1 MSELKF
7 RLALDSGAFV
17 TGMISAGAQVDRFSG
32 HSDRAAVAAERLGAN
47 VARVGHYAAG
57 LVALNQVG
65 QSTGQLIRL
74 ADEYAN
80 MAGRL
85 NLVSDSTAEAAAAQ
99 GRLFDLAQQ
108 TRTGVSSLSD
118 VYVKLRQST
127 DGTGISQERLLA
139 ITSTIG
145 KTMTLSGSSAES
157 MNAALM
163 QLGQG
168 MSSGVLRG
176 EELNS
181 ILEQAPALA
190 QAIATGMGTTVGALR
205 KLGEEGKLT
214 SEVVVNAL
222 EQSAKKVD
230 SDFSKLPLTVGQ
242 AMTQVQNSLL
252 QAVGVFDQ
260 TNGLS
265 SGLASGIST
274 LAQNM
279 GALVSVAT
287 VLAGVVGGRMVASIY
302 AGTTAVLADR
312 AARIASLQS
321 TVAQTEA
328 VAIHTGF
335 ILADA
340 RATLASASG
349 FGASVVAQNAVVA
362 ATQRHTAA
370 LAAQSAAQ
378 AAVAS
383 TSAAATLGAR
393 ALGLLGGPIGLVT
406 TALSLGVAAWQLWG
420 DSSKAAESAAT
431 GNVERSTAD
440 IVASLDKQ
448 IAKLQE
454 RNRLA
459 AAGAA
464 GIAKGGGEGAEE
476 LARLQKKI
484 DDFTAGKGEAAG
496 VNDAARQAIL
506 QTTVQQYAALY
517 SRMQQVG
524 DEQKKLDALGQQSK
538 LSVYME
544 KYATDTEKL
553 QAELKKVR
561 EELGGTIPPDL
572 EARIRAKF
580 TKPAKEVVD
589 EMAKYR
595 NLVADLAGDQAGYS
609 SSFNE
614 QLATLTTGWQRGGT
628 SLQGYRDQVAQL
640 VAKQPFAVELAREA
654 AAAAKAETDA
664 TEKLTRVRADARTR
678 EDEGIAAYLEAQ
690 QTASTAALQTVN
702 TAVKALEDEAAA
714 ATLAARQNITLAEA
728 VEEVTLARLREQQ
741 AKYIE
746 GSEPYLAVEREIQA
760 RQRLLTQIRAKQDRE
775 NDTNARKAGDE
786 LRRREEAEWAQ
797 TWQQVGQS
805 FADNLMQGGKSAGQY
820 IRDLFRT
827 MVLRPLLSPVV
838 GGVAGMLGLP
848 GTASAAGGA
857 GGLNLGSLSQL
868 ASLGSAFK
876 SGSALALSG
885 AGGTGLALEGAG
897 AMLQSG
903 QYAAGLSQGAGALAP
918 WAAGAMA
925 GGVLGRGIGNGYG
938 IGGKSSNGVVNVGT
952 VAGAVLGGPIGAA
965 IGGAIGGLVNRAFG
979 RKTTEQGIEGTLG
992 GDAGFVGSA
1001 YEFQKGG
1008 WFTSNR
1014 TNRSA
1019 LDAGTTSAFTDAVG
1033 TMRTQTRE
1041 YAAALGLGSASV
1053 GAYTQAIK
1061 LNLKGLSE
1069 QQQTEAINK
1078 ALAGFADGLASSL
1091 GADLASVAQRGETA
1105 AQTLARVGSAL
1116 VQVNRTFDLLGRA
1129 ALSADLR
1136 GGDLASQL
1144 VTDAGGAQQL
1154 DALVSSYFGQ
1164 FYTAGERQAAQL
1176 GQLGDAV
1183 SALGLTLPTTRE
1195 AFRQLVDAQD
1205 VTTESGRRNYLAL
1218 LNLSGAFAEAVPA
1231 IEGTTAALRT
1241 ASDVANERKRL
1252 ETELARATG
1261 DTAALRAAELAG
1273 IDPSNQA
1280 LQQRIYALEDER
1292 RAADALAGA
1301 GQGVVDFLAELRG
1314 AANVGS
1320 AAGLR
1325 SAYAADL
1332 AAAQVGDADAS
1343 RRVVSSARALLSSVR
1358 ESATGPIELA
1368 RESARI
1374 AAQLEALPATT
1385 AAAAANAAKAST
1397 AFGAAPAA
1405 PGGVADAG
1413 AAPPPAAAPAVA
1425 PVPLAPA
1432 LPVQT
1437 SATADP
1443 AVVKA
1448 LAALQAELA
1457 ALRAE
1462 QSAQALQIVAH
1473 TARTARILGDVSASG
1488 NAFTT
1493 VPG

>member
-7 RLALDSGAFV
+7 RLAIDGASFTSGIN
-17 TGMISAGAQVDRFSG
+17 GAGNQLDRFIG
-32 HSDRAAVAAERLGAN
+32 HSDRAAAAAERLGAN

-57 LVALNQVG
+57 LLALNQVG
-65 QSTGQLIRL
+65 QSTGQLLRL

-145 KTMTLSGSSAES
+145 KTMTLSGSSADS

-168 MSSGVLRG
+168 MASGVLRG

-242 AMTQVQNSLL
+242 AMTQIQNSLL

-260 TNGLS
+260 ANGLS

-279 GALVSVAT
+279 GTLVSVAT
-287 VLAGVVGGRMVASIY
+287 VLAGVVGGRMVASVY

-312 AARIASLQS
+312 AARIASLQA

-328 VAIHTGF
+328 VALHTGF
-335 ILADA
+335 VLADA

-406 TALSLGVAAWQLWG
+406 TALSLGVAAWQMWG

-476 LARLQKKI
+476 LGRLQKKI

-517 SRMQQVG
+517 SRIQQVG
-524 DEQKKLDALGQQSK
+524 EEQKKLDAIGQQSK
-538 LSVYME
+538 LSAYME
-544 KYATDTEKL
+544 KYATDAEKL

-561 EELGGTIPPDL
+561 DELGGVIPPDL
-572 EARIRAKF
+572 EARIREKF
-580 TKPAKEVVD
+580 AKPAKE
-589 EMAKYR
+589 AKDGLAGYR
-595 NLVADLAGDQAGYS
+595 NLVADLAGAQGGFDA
-609 SSFNE
+609 SFNG
-614 QLATLTTGWQRGGT
+614 QLATLTDAWRRGAS
-628 SLQGYRDQVAQL
+628 SLDAYRAQVDQL
-640 VAKQPFAVELAREA
+640 VARQPFAVRLAREA
-654 AAAAKAETDA
+654 ADAVKAETDA
-664 TEKLTRVRADARTR
+664 VEKLARVRADARTR

-690 QTASTAALQTVN
+690 QAARTAALQTVN
-702 TAVKALEDEAAA
+702 AAVKAMEDEAAA

-728 VEEVTLARLREQQ
+728 VEEVALARLREQQ
-741 AKYIE
+741 ARYIE
-746 GSEPYLAVEREIQA
+746 GSEPYLAVEREIEA
-760 RQRLLTQIRAKQDRE
+760 RQRLLGQIRAKQDRE
-775 NDTNARKAGDE
+775 NDTTARRAGDE
-786 LRRREEAEWAQ
+786 LRRREETEWAQ

-925 GGVLGRGIGNGYG
+925 GGVLGRGISAGYG
-938 IGGKSSNGVVNVGT
+938 IGGASGNGLVNVGT

-979 RKTTEQGIEGTLG
+979 RRTTEVGIEGTLG
-992 GDAGFVGSA
+992 GSAGFRGNT
-1001 YEFQKGG
+1001 YEFQEGG
-1008 WFTSNR
+1008 WFTSDR

-1019 LDAGTTSAFTDAVG
+1019 LDASTTGLFTAAVD
-1033 TMRTQTRE
+1033 TLRTQTRD
-1041 YAAALGLGSASV
+1041 YAQALGLGAASV
-1053 GAYTQAIK
+1053 GTYTQSIK

-1069 QQQTEAINK
+1069 ADQTKAIDEALGK
-1078 ALAGFADGLASSL
+1078 FAKGLATSL
-1091 GADLASVAQRGETA
+1091 GAGLERVAQRGETA
-1105 AQTLARVGSAL
+1105 SQTLARLGAAITTVSDTLGLLGQAALRASVDGGAAADALLAAFGGAGNFDSLTSDYFAKFYSEGERTAAQAGQMARAFSNLGLQMPTTNAGFRAL
-1116 VQVNRTFDLLGRA
+1116 VEQQNLN
-1129 ALSADLR
+1129 
-1136 GGDLASQL
+1136 
-1144 VTDAGGAQQL
+1144 TDA
-1154 DALVSSYFGQ
+1154 
-1164 FYTAGERQAAQL
+1164 
-1176 GQLGDAV
+1176 
-1183 SALGLTLPTTRE
+1183 
-1195 AFRQLVDAQD
+1195 
-1205 VTTESGRRNYLAL
+1205 GRRNYAAL
-1218 LNLSGAFAEAVPA
+1218 MSLGGAFAELYPLA
-1231 IEGTTAALRT
+1231 ESTAGAMSQVASSVNAL
-1241 ASDVANERKRL
+1241 ADAGKGLVEYINE
-1252 ETELARATG
+1252 
-1261 DTAALRAAELAG
+1261 LR
-1273 IDPSNQA
+1273 S
-1280 LQQRIYALEDER
+1280 
-1292 RAADALAGA
+1292 AADTTG
-1301 GQGVVDFLAELRG
+1301 
-1314 AANVGS
+1314 
-1320 AAGLR
+1320 AAGLAQRR
-1325 SAYAADL
+1325 SVYAADL
-1332 AAAQVGDADAS
+1332 VAAQGGDVDAS
-1343 RRVVSSARALLSSVR
+1343 NRIVSSARDLVEALR
-1358 ESATGPIELA
+1358 QSATDPVQLA
-1368 RESARI
+1368 RETSRV
-1374 AAQLEALPATT
+1374 AAQLAALPAATAYAAQQ
-1385 AAAAANAAKAST
+1385 AAAGATPAGAAPAT
-1397 AFGAAPAA
+1397 APGAAPAA
-1405 PGGVADAG
+1405 VQTPAPAPLP
-1413 AAPPPAAAPAVA
+1413 APPAQATAPATA
-1425 PVPLAPA
+1425 
-1432 LPVQT
+1432 
-1437 SATADP
+1437 ADP
-1443 AVVKA
+1443 ALRDA
-1448 LAALQAELA
+1448 LAALRTEMA

-1462 QSAQALQIVAH
+1462 HSLHALQIVSN
-1473 TARTARILGDVSASG
+1473 TGRTARILQDVTPAG
-1488 NAFTT
+1488 NAIST
-1493 VPG
+1493 VAG